1 MSEARAHCNGDA
13 ASEVDC
19 DWGVVEGRSG
29 GARRRA
35 TSAAGGNE
43 WSVHAAMRSDWSRLI
58 CASVGA
64 CETIEMVLA
73 GIAIGAVST
82 VYPD

>member
-1 MSEARAHCNGDA
+1 
-13 ASEVDC
+13 
-19 DWGVVEGRSG
+19 
-29 GARRRA
+29 
-35 TSAAGGNE
+35 
-43 WSVHAAMRSDWSRLI
+43 VHAAMRSDWSRLI